1 MRVSEEAVAA
11 VKENLVVS
19 REKRRRIQ
27 TMSKDELQGY
37 LVALYREGF
46 EDGANA
52 ALHGMD
58 DVDLVEWDTILEVI
72 GKVKGVGPALLQRI
86 DEAVRG
92 EFE

>member
-11 VKENLVVS
+11 VKESLVVS

-46 EDGANA
+46 ERG
-52 ALHGMD
+52 
-58 DVDLVEWDTILEVI
+58 
-72 GKVKGVGPALLQRI
+72 LLGGRVWRSI
-86 DEAVRG
+86 
-92 EFE
+92 